1 MQTDFTAE
9 IFTALG
15 VTPETQ
21 PEFYNRECVECGRNQ
36 DALDAICSWC
46 TDRHE
51 DALNL
56 TGGYKAKPLLDGT
69 IESDGLA
76 VRLWGILVDKGL
88 QPTDDRWTEFLDYG
102 YGVSFAQLVHDALCE
117 ALGIGEGE

>member
-21 PEFYNRECVECGRNQ
+21 PNRIILERGDFHTDFNYE
-36 DALDAICSWC
+36 AIS
-46 TDRHE
+46 
-51 DALNL
+51 
-56 TGGYKAKPLLDGT
+56 LLDGT

-88 QPTDDRWTEFLDYG
+88 QPTDYRWTKFLDYG